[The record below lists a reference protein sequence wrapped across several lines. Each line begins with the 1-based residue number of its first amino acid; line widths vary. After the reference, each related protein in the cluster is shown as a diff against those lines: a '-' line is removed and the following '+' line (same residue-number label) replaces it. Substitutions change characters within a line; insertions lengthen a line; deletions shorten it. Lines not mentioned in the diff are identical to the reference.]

1 MKQAPTVRRVDVL
14 LNHNEDCDEFEFQ
27 IVMVLQDSLSHSLV
41 LLTLE
46 ALCMICA
53 VHLCIVRIY
62 FLQNDAHWT
71 LGPSQVGRTLAAI
84 CKRTDITVTYHIV
97 AHVMIVFFSLHPM
110 IHLGLCRLIL

>member
-1 MKQAPTVRRVDVL
+1 MTFMKQAPTVRRVDVL

-46 ALCMICA
+46 ALKC
-53 VHLCIVRIY
+53 L
-62 FLQNDAHWT
+62 
-71 LGPSQVGRTLAAI
+71 
-84 CKRTDITVTYHIV
+84 
-97 AHVMIVFFSLHPM
+97 FFPHPM